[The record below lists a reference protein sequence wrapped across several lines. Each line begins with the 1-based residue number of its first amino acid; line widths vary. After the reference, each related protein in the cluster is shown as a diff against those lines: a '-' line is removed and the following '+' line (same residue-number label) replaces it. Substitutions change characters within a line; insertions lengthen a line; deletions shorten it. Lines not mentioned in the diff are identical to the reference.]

1 MDKRITI
8 ITGNTGSGKT
18 EFALQYA
25 LDQKKIYD
33 KVNLVDLDVI
43 NVYFRSREISKF
55 LKENFITI
63 LGSNNLTHDN
73 SDLPN
78 VSYAFE
84 SLLSIKNNEKVI
96 IDLAGSENGLK
107 LLMALKNKNFEYD
120 LWFVCNIFREETENA
135 KKIVKIIE
143 EYEEFSGLKIT
154 GLINNSN
161 LLEETSLSDIIY
173 GERVLEKVSL
183 EKKVPI
189 ICTMSHLDN
198 EILMKKLMNKRIL
211 HIKEF
216 YNSQNWLRRTP
227 YGKR

>member
-8 ITGNTGSGKT
+8 ITGNAGSGKT

-25 LDQKKIYD
+25 FNQKKFYEKI
-33 KVNLVDLDVI
+33 NIVDLDVI
-43 NVYFRSREISKF
+43 NVYFRSREISKS
-55 LKENFITI
+55 LKENSITI

-84 SLLSIKNNEKVI
+84 SLLNKENKEKVI

-107 LLMALKNKNFEYD
+107 LLMALKNKNFEHD
-120 LWFVCNIFREETENA
+120 LWFACNIFREETDNA
-135 KKIVKIIE
+135 DKIKKLIE
-143 EYEEFSGLKIT
+143 KYEEFSGLKIT

-161 LLEETSLSDIIY
+161 LLEDTSLNDIIE
-173 GERVLEKVSL
+173 GEKILEIVSK

-189 ICTMSHLDN
+189 IYTMSHLN
-198 EILMKKLMNKRIL
+198 SEILNKKLNNKKIL

-216 YNSQNWLRRTP
+216 YNSQNWLRRNLH
-227 YGKR
+227 GKR